1 MAQLPDGP
9 PRDLVDP
16 SVACPTWLLTAFAR
30 VRSCVGVAPPTIAA
44 MVDQTEPGA
53 EIFGED
59 GAQAREEL
67 RVALHESAVALKRDR
82 EALGRVDTSEDALA
96 ARVAA
101 LGFEGEARQ
110 IFDLLPLVHV
120 AWADGEIQPGERAA
134 IIGLLR
140 VRGIPLGK
148 AYTTMVA
155 LLEKEP
161 SAEYLEESLA
171 LLRTLIER
179 GDAAKAKTIVGLCIL
194 VAEAAGG
201 FLGIFN
207 PISKV
212 EKQAIEHIAERLG
225 PAAMSELQRRL
236 G

>member
-1 MAQLPDGP
+1 MA
-9 PRDLVDP
+9 
-16 SVACPTWLLTAFAR
+16 
-30 VRSCVGVAPPTIAA
+30 
-44 MVDQTEPGA
+44 DQTEPGA
-53 EIFGED
+53 EILTAD
-59 GAQAREEL
+59 GAEEREQL

-82 EALGRVDTSEDALA
+82 EALGLVDDSEDALA

-101 LGFEGEARQ
+101 LGFDGEARQ

-120 AWADGEIQPGERAA
+120 AWADGEVQPGERNA

-140 VRGIPLGK
+140 TRGIPLGK
-148 AYTTMVA
+148 AYTTMLA
-155 LLEKEP
+155 LLEKQP
-161 SAEYLEESLA
+161 STEYLEESLV
-171 LLRTLIER
+171 LLRALIER

-201 FLGIFN
+201 FLGIFS

-212 EKQAIEHIAERLG
+212 EKQAIEQIAERLG
-225 PAAMSELQRRL
+225 PAALDEFRRRL

>member
-1 MAQLPDGP
+1 M
-9 PRDLVDP
+9 RRMVDP
-16 SVACPTWLLTAFAR
+16 T
-30 VRSCVGVAPPTIAA
+30 
-44 MVDQTEPGA
+44 QPGA
-53 EIFGED
+53 EVFPED
-59 GAQAREEL
+59 GAEAREQL

-82 EALGRVDTSEDALA
+82 EALLGELDVSEDALA

-101 LGFEGEARQ
+101 LGFDGDAAR

-120 AWADGEIQPGERAA
+120 AWADGAIQPGERAS
-134 IIGLLR
+134 ILGLLV
-140 VRGIPLGK
+140 VRGIPMGK

-161 SAEYLEESLA
+161 SAEYLDESLG

-179 GDAAKAKTIVGLCIL
+179 GGAAKAETIVGLCIM

-201 FLGIFN
+201 FLGLLS
-207 PISKV
+207 PISRV
-212 EKQAIEHIAERLG
+212 EKQAIERIAERLG
-225 PAAMSELQRRL
+225 EAAVEEFKRRL